1 MTKIRAEIDVIDS
14 NYCENGD
21 TTCPMCLVGDW
32 GQCYCALF
40 DNVLEIDE
48 ENHRYC
54 KRCEKCK
61 QAEVERMNKEQVKK
75 ALDCCTS
82 RENKCSKCPY
92 QRPFGC
98 MKMGMIQDALRL
110 INEQEADIKRLET
123 FNDKLSQGIYYGNG
137 EHLCNRL
144 NQAKK
149 QAVKEFA
156 EKLKSQMRD
165 KEYMGVHYKQR
176 LFSDNDID
184 DLLAEYEN
192 EH

>member
-14 NYCENGD
+14 NYCENED

-32 GQCYCALF
+32 GQYYCALF
-40 DNVLEIDE
+40 DNALEMDE
-48 ENHRYC
+48 ENHCYC

-61 QAEVERMNKEQVKK
+61 QAEVGRMNKEQVKK
-75 ALDCCTS
+75 ALECCIS

-98 MKMGMIQDALRL
+98 MKIEMIQDALQL

-123 FNDKLSQGIYYGNG
+123 FNGKLSQGIYYGNG
-137 EHLCNRL
+137 EHLCDSL
-144 NQAKK
+144 HQAKK

-156 EKLKSQMRD
+156 EKLKARL
-165 KEYMGVHYKQR
+165 KLGLYEWQR
-176 LFSDNDID
+176 AQVDSKTID
-184 DLLAEYEN
+184 DLLKEYEK
-192 EH
+192 

>member
-1 MTKIRAEIDVIDS
+1 MT
-14 NYCENGD
+14 
-21 TTCPMCLVGDW
+21 
-32 GQCYCALF
+32 
-40 DNVLEIDE
+40 
-48 ENHRYC
+48 
-54 KRCEKCK
+54 
-61 QAEVERMNKEQVKK
+61 KEQVKK

-137 EHLCNRL
+137 EHLCDRL
-144 NQAKK
+144 NKAKK

-156 EKLKSQMRD
+156 EKLKQKYAQSCSEYYPELIILTSEQLND
-165 KEYMGVHYKQR
+165 LLKEYEK
-176 LFSDNDID
+176 
-184 DLLAEYEN
+184 
-192 EH
+192 